1 MRIVYRLTRVA
12 TMVFGAI
19 LLASLV
25 LGGSAF
31 AQEEKSEQL
40 QLTPSRDSGV
50 SGTATLTDVEG
61 GVKVELSMKGL
72 PEEGVKHINHIHG
85 GGTCAD
91 DRAGRTAPVTIPLK
105 TVVAKEDGTG
115 SATTTIKDVTL
126 DKLFGGDQKRFIL
139 LHAKT
144 KEGQGVPPGI
154 SCVDLPQRSGDGSFK
169 PLPASGG
176 VPPAVLLASSLAL
189 ILAGTTGLLAVLR
202 RIAQPVVS
210 TTHARVERSSCKD

>member
-1 MRIVYRLTRVA
+1 VYRLNRVA
-12 TMVFGAI
+12 TLVFGAI

-72 PEEGVKHINHIHG
+72 PEEGVKHINHFHG

-91 DRAGRTAPVTIPLK
+91 DRDGRTAPVTIPLNP
-105 TVVAKEDGTG
+105 VVANADGTG
-115 SATTTIKDVTL
+115 SATSTVKDVTL
-126 DKLFGGDQKRFIL
+126 DQLLGDDQHRFIL
-139 LHAKT
+139 LHDKV
-144 KEGQGVPPGI
+144 KKGEGVPPGI
-154 SCVDLPQRSGDGSFK
+154 SCADLPQGSTNTTLEN
-169 PLPASGG
+169 LPSSGG
-176 VPPAVLLASSLAL
+176 LPPVVLLIVPLVLLLVGISAVLML
-189 ILAGTTGLLAVLR
+189 LR
-202 RIAQPVVS
+202 RIA
-210 TTHARVERSSCKD
+210 

>member
-1 MRIVYRLTRVA
+1 
-12 TMVFGAI
+12 MVFGAI

-72 PEEGVKHINHIHG
+72 PEEGVKHINHFHG

-91 DRAGRTAPVTIPLK
+91 DRDGRTAPVTIPLNP
-105 TVVAKEDGTG
+105 VVANADGTG
-115 SATTTIKDVTL
+115 SATSTVKDVTL
-126 DKLFGGDQKRFIL
+126 DQLLGDDQHRFIL
-139 LHAKT
+139 LHDKV
-144 KEGQGVPPGI
+144 KKGEGVPPGI
-154 SCVDLPQRSGDGSFK
+154 SCADLPQGSTNTTLEN
-169 PLPASGG
+169 LPSSGG
-176 VPPAVLLASSLAL
+176 LPPVVLLIVPLVLLLVGISAVLML
-189 ILAGTTGLLAVLR
+189 LR
-202 RIAQPVVS
+202 RIA
-210 TTHARVERSSCKD
+210 

>member
-1 MRIVYRLTRVA
+1 VYRLNRVA

-72 PEEGVKHINHIHG
+72 PEEGVKHINHFHG

-91 DRAGRTAPVTIPLK
+91 DRDGRTAPVTIPLNP
-105 TVVAKEDGTG
+105 VVANADGTG
-115 SATTTIKDVTL
+115 SATSTVKDVTL
-126 DKLFGGDQKRFIL
+126 DQLLGDDQHRFIL
-139 LHAKT
+139 LHDKV
-144 KEGQGVPPGI
+144 KKGEGVPPGI
-154 SCVDLPQRSGDGSFK
+154 SCADLPQGSTNTTLEN
-169 PLPASGG
+169 LPSSGG
-176 VPPAVLLASSLAL
+176 LPPVVLLIVPLVLLQVGISAVLML
-189 ILAGTTGLLAVLR
+189 LR
-202 RIAQPVVS
+202 RIA
-210 TTHARVERSSCKD
+210 

>member
-1 MRIVYRLTRVA
+1 MRIVYRLKRVA

-91 DRAGRTAPVTIPLK
+91 DRAGRTAPVTIPLNS
-105 TVVAKEDGTG
+105 VVANADGTG

-126 DKLFGGDQKRFIL
+126 DELLGDDQHRFIL
-139 LHAKT
+139 LHAKVE
-144 KEGQGVPPGI
+144 KGQGVPPGI
-154 SCVDLPQRSGDGSFK
+154 SCADLPQESTKTTFEN
-169 PLPASGG
+169 LPSSGG
-176 VPPAVLLASSLAL
+176 MPPEVLLAIPLVMLLVSVSTVR
-189 ILAGTTGLLAVLR
+189 ILLR
-202 RIAQPVVS
+202 RTA
-210 TTHARVERSSCKD
+210 

>member
-1 MRIVYRLTRVA
+1 MRIVYRLKRVA

-91 DRAGRTAPVTIPLK
+91 DRAGRTAPVTIPLNS
-105 TVVAKEDGTG
+105 VVANADGTG

-126 DKLFGGDQKRFIL
+126 DELLGDDQHRFIL
-139 LHAKT
+139 LHAKV
-144 KEGQGVPPGI
+144 KKGQGVPPGI
-154 SCVDLPQRSGDGSFK
+154 SCADLPQRSTNTTFEN
-169 PLPASGG
+169 LPSSGG
-176 VPPAVLLASSLAL
+176 LSPV
-189 ILAGTTGLLAVLR
+189 VLR
-202 RIAQPVVS
+202 AIPLVMLLVSVS
-210 TTHARVERSSCKD
+210 TVVMLLRRTA